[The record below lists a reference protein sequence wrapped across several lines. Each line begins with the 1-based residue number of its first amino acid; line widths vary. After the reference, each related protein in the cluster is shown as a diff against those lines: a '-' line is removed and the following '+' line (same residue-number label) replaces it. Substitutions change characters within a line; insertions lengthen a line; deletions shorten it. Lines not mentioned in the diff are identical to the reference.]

1 MFAELIICLLSLFF
15 PLGDNARFFSE
26 NDVYNY
32 STMLLIEDK
41 GVLMLGAREKVYALD
56 LYNISQKRASV
67 RTPFFLF
74 VLFFLTGSTHFIP
87 FKAISFTNPGQVPN
101 IADKTISHTIPYHQL
116 NRKSPNQSFDTF
128 FKDGKKTCLKLCP

>member
-1 MFAELIICLLSLFF
+1 MVAELIICLLSLFF

-67 RTPFFLF
+67 RTQFFLF
-74 VLFFLTGSTHFIP
+74 VCFFLTGSTHFIP

-101 IADKTISHTIPYHQL
+101 IADKTISHTIPYHTTSLTGSL
-116 NRKSPNQSFDTF
+116 NTRVLTHFSKM
-128 FKDGKKTCLKLCP
+128 GKKPV

>member
-1 MFAELIICLLSLFF
+1 MLAHIIWIDSKGNAVESLVVAELIICLLSFFF

-41 GVLMLGAREKVYALD
+41 GMLMLGAREKVYALD

-67 RTPFFLF
+67 RTPFF
-74 VLFFLTGSTHFIP
+74 VCLFFFNRLHPLYP
-87 FKAISFTNPGQVPN
+87 F
-101 IADKTISHTIPYHQL
+101 
-116 NRKSPNQSFDTF
+116 
-128 FKDGKKTCLKLCP
+128 